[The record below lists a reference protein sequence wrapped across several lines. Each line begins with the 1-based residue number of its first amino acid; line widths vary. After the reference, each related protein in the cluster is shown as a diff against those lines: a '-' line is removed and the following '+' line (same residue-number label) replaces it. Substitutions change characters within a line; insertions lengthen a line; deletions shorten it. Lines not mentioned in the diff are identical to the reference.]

1 MQKLP
6 APQSFFLETRI
17 DSMHRRVPIRVG
29 TVSYMS
35 NQLIRTVVPRSCIYH
50 GLGSVNGRGLHMT
63 AFGRQSTSSSKVYP
77 CNC

>member
-6 APQSFFLETRI
+6 APQSFFLEPSI
-17 DSMHRRVPIRVG
+17 DSMHGSAPIGAG

-50 GLGSVNGRGLHMT
+50 GLGSANGRGLHMT
-63 AFGRQSTSSSKVYP
+63 AFGH
-77 CNC
+77 